1 VIQTASHQEGFY
13 HHPDVSPD
21 DRFTAFS
28 VGANGFDFNTIWIHE
43 TETGQLTQ
51 LTMPDSTAV
60 LGDVQVRWSPKGD
73 LLGFASDRGGE
84 SHIYTIPAA
93 GGTSRRITSRP
104 LPLGTWN
111 CRFSFSPDGR
121 RIVYSDGEEG
131 ETNLFTIDLID
142 GRVEQITN
150 FVGRNVYSP
159 DWSADGTAI
168 VYQSDSEF
176 YIWDVTQRTER
187 LLETDL
193 SGNFPTWS
201 PDGQWIGYQR
211 SEDGW
216 KTLLLPRSGG
226 KAIRVGLGVEH
237 ESQVP
242 SWSRDGRHLVYH
254 GGKRAK
260 APLIVHELS
269 DHSERVLVDTLSRV
283 GWYWGSWSPDSR
295 MLTFMNDE
303 ISLGSRETNLLLG
316 SIETGTVTRIA
327 QVYPRADAW
336 LKQAPV
342 WFADS
347 ERFLMIQ
354 GDSTDSQI
362 AMASVAGP
370 APRPQTASNT
380 IKSEMAL
387 SPDEELIAFVA
398 ESGDAMDIWLF
409 DLVTEEEIQLTFT
422 EHDKGSM
429 VFSPN
434 GEQIAFIQRNPDTA
448 FDIMTIPVDGGQPRQ
463 RTTHSGGELDP
474 SWVDDEQIA
483 YTLHPTG
490 APRSLAVGSLEDE
503 RARSIITGGIAS
515 GRPQG
520 SHLVFPNWP
529 SDRSHVFYQIGWPD
543 GPLMKRH
550 MKSETVEELRQDVR
564 QPILSRDGRRI
575 AYIDASDAP
584 LQYLWRENVEHIVG
598 SSQLP

>member
-1 VIQTASHQEGFY
+1 
-13 HHPDVSPD
+13 
-21 DRFTAFS
+21 
-28 VGANGFDFNTIWIHE
+28 
-43 TETGQLTQ
+43 
-51 LTMPDSTAV
+51 
-60 LGDVQVRWSPKGD
+60 
-73 LLGFASDRGGE
+73 
-84 SHIYTIPAA
+84 
-93 GGTSRRITSRP
+93 
-104 LPLGTWN
+104 
-111 CRFSFSPDGR
+111 
-121 RIVYSDGEEG
+121 
-131 ETNLFTIDLID
+131 
-142 GRVEQITN
+142 
-150 FVGRNVYSP
+150 
-159 DWSADGTAI
+159 
-168 VYQSDSEF
+168 
-176 YIWDVTQRTER
+176 
-187 LLETDL
+187 
-193 SGNFPTWS
+193 
-201 PDGQWIGYQR
+201 
-211 SEDGW
+211 
-216 KTLLLPRSGG
+216 
-226 KAIRVGLGVEH
+226 
-237 ESQVP
+237 
-242 SWSRDGRHLVYH
+242 
-254 GGKRAK
+254 
-260 APLIVHELS
+260 
-269 DHSERVLVDTLSRV
+269 
-283 GWYWGSWSPDSR
+283 
-295 MLTFMNDE
+295 
-303 ISLGSRETNLLLG
+303 
-316 SIETGTVTRIA
+316 VTRIA
-327 QVYPRADAW
+327 QVYPQADAW

-380 IKSEMAL
+380 VKSEMAL
-387 SPDEELIAFVA
+387 YPDEELIAFVA

-434 GEQIAFIQRNPDTA
+434 GEQIAFIQRNPNTD

-474 SWVDDEQIA
+474 SWLDDEQIA
-483 YTLHPTG
+483 YTLHPKG
-490 APRSLAVGSLEDE
+490 GRRSLAVGSLEDE
-503 RARSIITGGIAS
+503 SARSIITGGIES
-515 GRPQG
+515 ERWQG

-584 LQYLWRENVEHIVG
+584 LQYLWRENVEHIVR